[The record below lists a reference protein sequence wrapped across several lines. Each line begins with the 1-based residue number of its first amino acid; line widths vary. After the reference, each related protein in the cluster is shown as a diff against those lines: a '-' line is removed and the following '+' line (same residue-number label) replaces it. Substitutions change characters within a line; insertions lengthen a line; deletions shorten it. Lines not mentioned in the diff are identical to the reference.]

1 MHSDF
6 LNSRILF
13 VCDCK
18 SFIFMYIIRNLLT
31 IKVLKIVASLLR
43 IWTYRLAW
51 NLSDQGTWLSVSDP
65 IAESG
70 LEA

>member
-1 MHSDF
+1 M
-6 LNSRILF
+6 NT
-13 VCDCK
+13 
-18 SFIFMYIIRNLLT
+18 IRNLFT

-43 IWTYRLAW
+43 IWTYRIAW

-70 LEA
+70 SEA

>member
-1 MHSDF
+1 MH
-6 LNSRILF
+6 I
-13 VCDCK
+13 
-18 SFIFMYIIRNLLT
+18 MRNLLT
-31 IKVLKIVASLLR
+31 IKVLKIVAILLR
-43 IWTYRLAW
+43 IWTYRIAW